1 MRSFIIYILY
11 KIIFS
16 WYSRIR
22 MARYEGRFGEL
33 RIEMW
38 PTFVN
43 TAMKLS
49 FLKTYCCSHVI
60 LVIAP
65 NIVFEWLTLLRIRRV
80 RVQISAPATGCPD
93 WGFSWFSSTYR
104 RMPGYCLKIRPLP
117 LPTKSIPI
125 HHHSRITLSST
136 LYILVAEKAW

>member
-1 MRSFIIYILY
+1 
-11 KIIFS
+11 
-16 WYSRIR
+16 

-43 TAMKLS
+43 TAMKPS
-49 FLKTYCCSHVI
+49 FLKTYCCSHVF

-65 NIVFEWLTLLRIRRV
+65 NIVLEWLTLLRIRRV

-93 WGFSWFSSTYR
+93 
-104 RMPGYCLKIRPLP
+104 
-117 LPTKSIPI
+117 
-125 HHHSRITLSST
+125 
-136 LYILVAEKAW
+136 